1 MPDGETADGQVELPD
16 LLIDNSNPTATA
28 RRLAALI
35 AQRYDFLFNGNAPVR
50 IAVEAGNLPR
60 AIEVTNE
67 AVRVLAH
74 EICNP
79 MRLSKGEWIPAALPK
94 DIASLYLNGL
104 EGNWGLRPFRGI
116 TTAPIL
122 SANGDIRIT
131 DGYDEATGLWCHNI
145 PDLELLEQPTKAEAH
160 AALYRLRCFF
170 RTFPFA
176 DGGQI
181 HDPELGVAVIDVA
194 KPPGL
199 NESSFLV
206 ALLTAVC
213 RQSLELAPAYLVRA
227 PTFSGAGTG
236 KGLAVKSIC
245 IVASGVRPS
254 AFTSG
259 HDHEEFD
266 KRLTSALIEARPSVF
281 LDNFNA
287 KELRSDILAS
297 VLTESPAMVRPMGQ
311 TKTVPLHTRTF
322 IGITGNAVEI
332 AEDMARRIINSD
344 FDAHMEN
351 PEQRKFRPGFLDDVF
366 ASRDLLLSDCLTI
379 WRWGR
384 HNELP
389 SGKPLGSYEVWAEW
403 CRDPLLALGARD
415 PVDRIAE
422 IKAADPRRR
431 ALLGVFE
438 TWWEKHAD
446 AELKAKDLDPTV
458 IEIIDTKASRR
469 ADGSLQASR
478 QRVARFLTVH
488 AGTRLGGYFL
498 EQTKD
503 DTRTRPLAYYK
514 LQRDSAEPAIE
525 AAE

>member
-1 MPDGETADGQVELPD
+1 V
-16 LLIDNSNPTATA
+16 N
-28 RRLAALI
+28 
-35 AQRYDFLFNGNAPVR
+35 
-50 IAVEAGNLPR
+50 
-60 AIEVTNE
+60 
-67 AVRVLAH
+67 
-74 EICNP
+74 
-79 MRLSKGEWIPAALPK
+79 
-94 DIASLYLNGL
+94 
-104 EGNWGLRPFRGI
+104 
-116 TTAPIL
+116 
-122 SANGDIRIT
+122 
-131 DGYDEATGLWCHNI
+131 
-145 PDLELLEQPTKAEAH
+145 
-160 AALYRLRCFF
+160 
-170 RTFPFA
+170 
-176 DGGQI
+176 
-181 HDPELGVAVIDVA
+181 

-199 NESSFLV
+199 DESTFFV

-245 IVASGVRPS
+245 VVASGVRPS

-266 KRLTSALIEARPSVF
+266 KRLTAALIEARPSVF

-287 KELRSDILAS
+287 KELKSDILAS
-297 VLTESPAMVRPMGQ
+297 VLTESPAMVRLMGQ

-322 IGITGNAVEI
+322 VGITGNAVEI

-384 HNELP
+384 VNELP
-389 SGKPLGSYEVWAEW
+389 SGKSLGSYETWAEW
-403 CRDPLLALGARD
+403 CRDPLLALGCRD

-431 ALLGVFE
+431 ALVAVFD
-438 TWWEKHAD
+438 TWWEKHGD
-446 AELKAKDLDPTV
+446 TTVKATDLDAAV
-458 IEIIDTKASRR
+458 QELIDTRTSRK
-469 ADGSLQASR
+469 ADGSFQANR

-503 DTRTRPLAYYK
+503 DTITRPLAHYK
-514 LQRDSAEPAIE
+514 LQRDSVEPALE
-525 AAE
+525 AAEAA